1 MHPIFPNRFPPRFTF
16 RAAHPF
22 LRYRDLFTLETLG
35 IFIARDSRGFLQ
47 NYLRRIYRYKEE
59 NLAFYDKNSNKCK
72 SIF

>member
-59 NLAFYDKNSNKCK
+59 NLVFLR
-72 SIF
+72 